1 MLMKTT
7 VTSSPSLAG
16 TSGITL
22 DSLRVSYHGNVVLKP
37 LSLTIEPG
45 EVLALIGPS
54 GSGKTTVLRAIAGF
68 VQPAGGRILI
78 GDTDVTQLPPYK
90 RGLAMVVQNY
100 ALFPH
105 MKVEDNVAFGLR
117 AQKQPRGL
125 IAERVTEALK
135 IVGMADYATR
145 YPHQLSGGQ
154 QQRVA
159 IARAIAVR
167 PRVLLLDE
175 PLSAL
180 DAQIRHNMVEEI
192 ARLHREL
199 PELTILY
206 VTHDQTE
213 ALTLAD
219 KIGIMKDG
227 SLIAHGETHELYHYP
242 PNRFSAEFL
251 GRANILQATAL
262 KDSPEPGLVSVSCG
276 GGLINAFSR
285 GGLHGNNKL
294 LCIRPQHM
302 SLETFW
308 QVIDSKRFIGALLNT
323 LQIAVFA
330 TLGCLVLGSVL
341 ALILV
346 FIPFPGSQ
354 LVSRVIDTFI
364 ALPTFLITLAFTF
377 IYGSAGLLNGTLMAL
392 FAFELPPVDFLY
404 SINGVILAEIT
415 VFTPL
420 VMRPLMAGLRQIDKS
435 QLEAASIL
443 GAHPLRVITQ
453 VIFPAALPALM
464 AGGSLCLLLTT
475 NEFGIVLFIGA
486 KGVNTLPMMVYSKAI
501 LESDYSVACMIA
513 LINILLSLGLF
524 MLYRLAAA
532 RTGVRS

>member
-7 VTSSPSLAG
+7 TFRSPPLAG

-22 DSLRVSYHGNVVLKP
+22 DSLRVAYHGNVVLKP

-78 GDTDVTQLPPYK
+78 GDTDVTHLPPYK

-105 MKVEDNVAFGLR
+105 LKVEDNVAFGLR
-117 AQKQPRGL
+117 AQKQPKAL
-125 IAERVTEALK
+125 IKERVSEALK
-135 IVGMADYATR
+135 IVGMHDYATR

-219 KIGIMKDG
+219 RIGIMKDG
-227 SLIAHGETHELYHYP
+227 SMIAHGETRALYHHP
-242 PNRFSAEFL
+242 PNRFAAEFL
-251 GRANILQATAL
+251 GRANILAATAL
-262 KDSPEPGLVSVSCG
+262 GGTSAPGMVSVSCG
-276 GGLINAFSR
+276 GTVIRAYSQGMQF
-285 GGLHGNNKL
+285 GHNKL

-302 SLETFW
+302 SLSPRTAN
-308 QVIDSKRFIGALLNT
+308 SNHLN
-323 LQIAVFA
+323 A
-330 TLGCLVLGSVL
+330 TLLSVHWQGDLTHLVCDVAGETIRIVMTQINPLPQPGDALTLWFEPDDAVL
-341 ALILV
+341 IEV
-346 FIPFPGSQ
+346 
-354 LVSRVIDTFI
+354 
-364 ALPTFLITLAFTF
+364 
-377 IYGSAGLLNGTLMAL
+377 
-392 FAFELPPVDFLY
+392 
-404 SINGVILAEIT
+404 
-415 VFTPL
+415 
-420 VMRPLMAGLRQIDKS
+420 
-435 QLEAASIL
+435 
-443 GAHPLRVITQ
+443 
-453 VIFPAALPALM
+453 
-464 AGGSLCLLLTT
+464 
-475 NEFGIVLFIGA
+475 
-486 KGVNTLPMMVYSKAI
+486 
-501 LESDYSVACMIA
+501 
-513 LINILLSLGLF
+513 
-524 MLYRLAAA
+524 
-532 RTGVRS
+532 

>member
-78 GDTDVTQLPPYK
+78 GDTDVTHLPPYQ

-125 IAERVTEALK
+125 IAERVAEALN

-262 KDSPEPGLVSVSCG
+262 TDSLQPGLVNVSCG
-276 GGLINAFSR
+276 GGLVNAYSR

-302 SLETFW
+302 SLAPRSAT
-308 QVIDSKRFIGALLNT
+308 SNRLN
-323 LQIAVFA
+323 A
-330 TLGCLVLGSVL
+330 TLTSVHWQGDLTHLLCDVAGEAVRIVMTHVNPLPRAGDKL
-341 ALILV
+341 ALY
-346 FIPFPGSQ
+346 FEPGDA
-354 LVSRVIDTFI
+354 V
-364 ALPTFLITLAFTF
+364 LI
-377 IYGSAGLLNGTLMAL
+377 
-392 FAFELPPVDFLY
+392 EV
-404 SINGVILAEIT
+404 
-415 VFTPL
+415 
-420 VMRPLMAGLRQIDKS
+420 Q
-435 QLEAASIL
+435 
-443 GAHPLRVITQ
+443 
-453 VIFPAALPALM
+453 
-464 AGGSLCLLLTT
+464 
-475 NEFGIVLFIGA
+475 
-486 KGVNTLPMMVYSKAI
+486 
-501 LESDYSVACMIA
+501 
-513 LINILLSLGLF
+513 
-524 MLYRLAAA
+524 
-532 RTGVRS
+532 

>member
-1 MLMKTT
+1 MLMKSTA
-7 VTSSPSLAG
+7 SSPSATG

-78 GDTDVTQLPPYK
+78 GETDVTHVPPYK
-90 RGLAMVVQNY
+90 RGLGMVVQNY

-117 AQKQPRGL
+117 AQRQPKPL
-125 IAERVTEALK
+125 IADRVREALK
-135 IVGMADYATR
+135 IVGMAEYATR

-199 PELTILY
+199 PELSILY

-219 KIGIMKDG
+219 RIGIMKDG
-227 SLIAHGETHELYHYP
+227 SLIAHGETHQLYHYP

-262 KDSPEPGLVSVSCG
+262 KDSASPGLVNASCG
-276 GGLINAFSR
+276 GGLISAFSQ
-285 GGLHGNNKL
+285 GGQHGSNKL

-302 SLETFW
+302 SLTPR
-308 QVIDSKRFIGALLNT
+308 SAASNRLN
-323 LQIAVFA
+323 A
-330 TLGCLVLGSVL
+330 TLTSVHWQGDLTHLLCDVAGEAVRIVMTHVNPLPRAGDKLVLYFEPSDAVL
-341 ALILV
+341 IEV
-346 FIPFPGSQ
+346 
-354 LVSRVIDTFI
+354 
-364 ALPTFLITLAFTF
+364 
-377 IYGSAGLLNGTLMAL
+377 
-392 FAFELPPVDFLY
+392 
-404 SINGVILAEIT
+404 
-415 VFTPL
+415 
-420 VMRPLMAGLRQIDKS
+420 
-435 QLEAASIL
+435 
-443 GAHPLRVITQ
+443 
-453 VIFPAALPALM
+453 
-464 AGGSLCLLLTT
+464 
-475 NEFGIVLFIGA
+475 
-486 KGVNTLPMMVYSKAI
+486 
-501 LESDYSVACMIA
+501 
-513 LINILLSLGLF
+513 
-524 MLYRLAAA
+524 
-532 RTGVRS
+532 

>member
-159 IARAIAVR
+159 I
-167 PRVLLLDE
+167 
-175 PLSAL
+175 
-180 DAQIRHNMVEEI
+180 
-192 ARLHREL
+192 
-199 PELTILY
+199 
-206 VTHDQTE
+206 
-213 ALTLAD
+213 
-219 KIGIMKDG
+219 
-227 SLIAHGETHELYHYP
+227 
-242 PNRFSAEFL
+242 
-251 GRANILQATAL
+251 
-262 KDSPEPGLVSVSCG
+262 
-276 GGLINAFSR
+276 
-285 GGLHGNNKL
+285 
-294 LCIRPQHM
+294 
-302 SLETFW
+302 
-308 QVIDSKRFIGALLNT
+308 
-323 LQIAVFA
+323 
-330 TLGCLVLGSVL
+330 
-341 ALILV
+341 
-346 FIPFPGSQ
+346 
-354 LVSRVIDTFI
+354 
-364 ALPTFLITLAFTF
+364 
-377 IYGSAGLLNGTLMAL
+377 
-392 FAFELPPVDFLY
+392 
-404 SINGVILAEIT
+404 
-415 VFTPL
+415 
-420 VMRPLMAGLRQIDKS
+420 
-435 QLEAASIL
+435 
-443 GAHPLRVITQ
+443 
-453 VIFPAALPALM
+453 
-464 AGGSLCLLLTT
+464 
-475 NEFGIVLFIGA
+475 
-486 KGVNTLPMMVYSKAI
+486 
-501 LESDYSVACMIA
+501 
-513 LINILLSLGLF
+513 
-524 MLYRLAAA
+524 
-532 RTGVRS
+532 

>member
-7 VTSSPSLAG
+7 TVHAPASQG
-16 TSGITL
+16 TSGIVL
-22 DSLRVSYHGNVVLKP
+22 DSLRVAYHGNVVLKP

-54 GSGKTTVLRAIAGF
+54 GSGKTTVLRAVAGF

-78 GDTDVTQLPPYK
+78 GDTDVTHLPPYK

-105 MKVEDNVAFGLR
+105 LKVEDNVAFGLR
-117 AQKQPRGL
+117 AQKQPKAL
-125 IAERVTEALK
+125 INERVTQALK
-135 IVGMADYATR
+135 TVGMSDYAAR

-227 SLIAHGETHELYHYP
+227 SLIAHGETRALYQHP
-242 PNRFSAEFL
+242 PNRFAAEFL
-251 GRANILQATAL
+251 GRANILSAIAL
-262 KDSPEPGLVSVSCG
+262 GITEAPGLVLATLFFWPLS
-276 GGLINAFSR
+276 LIVEQALR
-285 GGLHGNNKL
+285 GANGEIG
-294 LCIRPQHM
+294 
-302 SLETFW
+302 LETFR
-308 QVIDSKRFIGALLNT
+308 QVVDSKRFVGALLNT
-323 LQIAVFA
+323 LQIAFFA
-330 TLGCLVLGSVL
+330 TAGCLLLGSVMS
-341 ALILV
+341 LILV
-346 FIPFPGSQ
+346 FIPFPGSE
-354 LVSRVIDTFI
+354 LIGRVVDTFI

-377 IYGSAGLLNGTLMAL
+377 IYGSAGLLNGTLMSL

-404 SINGVILAEIT
+404 SMQGVILAEIT

-420 VMRPLMAGLRQIDKS
+420 VMRPLMAALRQIDKS

-443 GAHPLRVITQ
+443 GAHPLRVIGQ

-501 LESDYSVACMIA
+501 LESDYTVACMIA
-513 LINILLSLGLF
+513 LINIVLSLGLF
-524 MLYRLAAA
+524 SLYRLAAS

>member
-7 VTSSPSLAG
+7 VISSPSLAG

-78 GDTDVTQLPPYK
+78 GDTDVTHLPPYQ

-125 IAERVTEALK
+125 IAGRVTEALN

-167 PRVLLLDE
+167 PRVQLLDE
-175 PLSAL
+175 PLSPL
-180 DAQIRHNMVEEI
+180 DAQIRHNMEEEI

-262 KDSPEPGLVSVSCG
+262 KDSPEPGLVNVSCG
-276 GGLINAFSR
+276 GGLVNAFCR

-302 SLETFW
+302 SLAPRSAT
-308 QVIDSKRFIGALLNT
+308 SNRLN
-323 LQIAVFA
+323 A
-330 TLGCLVLGSVL
+330 TLTSVHWQGDLTHLLCDVAGEAVRIVMTQVNPLPRAGDKL
-341 ALILV
+341 ALY
-346 FIPFPGSQ
+346 FEPGDA
-354 LVSRVIDTFI
+354 V
-364 ALPTFLITLAFTF
+364 LI
-377 IYGSAGLLNGTLMAL
+377 
-392 FAFELPPVDFLY
+392 EV
-404 SINGVILAEIT
+404 
-415 VFTPL
+415 
-420 VMRPLMAGLRQIDKS
+420 Q
-435 QLEAASIL
+435 
-443 GAHPLRVITQ
+443 
-453 VIFPAALPALM
+453 
-464 AGGSLCLLLTT
+464 
-475 NEFGIVLFIGA
+475 
-486 KGVNTLPMMVYSKAI
+486 
-501 LESDYSVACMIA
+501 
-513 LINILLSLGLF
+513 
-524 MLYRLAAA
+524 
-532 RTGVRS
+532 

>member
-7 VTSSPSLAG
+7 VISSPSLAG

-78 GDTDVTQLPPYK
+78 GDTDVTHLPPYQ

-125 IAERVTEALK
+125 IAGRVTEALK

-262 KDSPEPGLVSVSCG
+262 TDSLQPGLVNVSCG
-276 GGLINAFSR
+276 GGLVNAFYR

-302 SLETFW
+302 SLAPRSAT
-308 QVIDSKRFIGALLNT
+308 SNRLN
-323 LQIAVFA
+323 A
-330 TLGCLVLGSVL
+330 TLTSVHWQGDLTHLLCDVAGEAVRIVMTQVNPLPRAGDKL
-341 ALILV
+341 ALY
-346 FIPFPGSQ
+346 FEPGDA
-354 LVSRVIDTFI
+354 V
-364 ALPTFLITLAFTF
+364 LI
-377 IYGSAGLLNGTLMAL
+377 
-392 FAFELPPVDFLY
+392 EV
-404 SINGVILAEIT
+404 
-415 VFTPL
+415 
-420 VMRPLMAGLRQIDKS
+420 Q
-435 QLEAASIL
+435 
-443 GAHPLRVITQ
+443 
-453 VIFPAALPALM
+453 
-464 AGGSLCLLLTT
+464 
-475 NEFGIVLFIGA
+475 
-486 KGVNTLPMMVYSKAI
+486 
-501 LESDYSVACMIA
+501 
-513 LINILLSLGLF
+513 
-524 MLYRLAAA
+524 
-532 RTGVRS
+532 

>member
-159 IARAIAVR
+159 IA
-167 PRVLLLDE
+167 
-175 PLSAL
+175 
-180 DAQIRHNMVEEI
+180 
-192 ARLHREL
+192 ARLPCVLGCYCLMNRCRRWMRKFAITWWKRL
-199 PELTILY
+199 P
-206 VTHDQTE
+206 
-213 ALTLAD
+213 AC
-219 KIGIMKDG
+219 
-227 SLIAHGETHELYHYP
+227 IA
-242 PNRFSAEFL
+242 NCRS
-251 GRANILQATAL
+251 
-262 KDSPEPGLVSVSCG
+262 SPSSTSPT
-276 GGLINAFSR
+276 
-285 GGLHGNNKL
+285 
-294 LCIRPQHM
+294 IRP
-302 SLETFW
+302 
-308 QVIDSKRFIGALLNT
+308 KR
-323 LQIAVFA
+323 
-330 TLGCLVLGSVL
+330 
-341 ALILV
+341 
-346 FIPFPGSQ
+346 
-354 LVSRVIDTFI
+354 
-364 ALPTFLITLAFTF
+364 
-377 IYGSAGLLNGTLMAL
+377 
-392 FAFELPPVDFLY
+392 
-404 SINGVILAEIT
+404 
-415 VFTPL
+415 
-420 VMRPLMAGLRQIDKS
+420 
-435 QLEAASIL
+435 
-443 GAHPLRVITQ
+443 
-453 VIFPAALPALM
+453 
-464 AGGSLCLLLTT
+464 
-475 NEFGIVLFIGA
+475 
-486 KGVNTLPMMVYSKAI
+486 
-501 LESDYSVACMIA
+501 
-513 LINILLSLGLF
+513 
-524 MLYRLAAA
+524 
-532 RTGVRS
+532 

>member
-1 MLMKTT
+1 
-7 VTSSPSLAG
+7 
-16 TSGITL
+16 
-22 DSLRVSYHGNVVLKP
+22 
-37 LSLTIEPG
+37 
-45 EVLALIGPS
+45 
-54 GSGKTTVLRAIAGF
+54 
-68 VQPAGGRILI
+68 
-78 GDTDVTQLPPYK
+78 
-90 RGLAMVVQNY
+90 
-100 ALFPH
+100 

-262 KDSPEPGLVSVSCG
+262 KDSTEPGLVSVSCG

-302 SLETFW
+302 SLAPRSAT
-308 QVIDSKRFIGALLNT
+308 SNRLN
-323 LQIAVFA
+323 A
-330 TLGCLVLGSVL
+330 TLTSVHWQGDLTHLLCDVAGEAVRIVMTHVNPLPRAGDKL
-341 ALILV
+341 ALY
-346 FIPFPGSQ
+346 FEPGDA
-354 LVSRVIDTFI
+354 V
-364 ALPTFLITLAFTF
+364 LI
-377 IYGSAGLLNGTLMAL
+377 
-392 FAFELPPVDFLY
+392 EV
-404 SINGVILAEIT
+404 
-415 VFTPL
+415 
-420 VMRPLMAGLRQIDKS
+420 Q
-435 QLEAASIL
+435 
-443 GAHPLRVITQ
+443 
-453 VIFPAALPALM
+453 
-464 AGGSLCLLLTT
+464 
-475 NEFGIVLFIGA
+475 
-486 KGVNTLPMMVYSKAI
+486 
-501 LESDYSVACMIA
+501 
-513 LINILLSLGLF
+513 
-524 MLYRLAAA
+524 
-532 RTGVRS
+532 